1 MNDFMLIIDGSSLLS
16 TQFYGNL
23 PPVVL
28 AAKTPEEKEKHFHR
42 IMQTSSGQYT
52 NAVFGFLRALLKILE
67 VQKPSHLAVTWDLTR
82 DTFRRELY
90 EDYKANR
97 TEILLPLKE
106 QFVLCQDVLSRIGVK
121 QYMSLKYE
129 ADDYSGSLNKT
140 FSDRIPV
147 RIMTKDHDYLQLAGN
162 NTTIWLLHSTQSKA
176 DELFAKYRMKKDV
189 TVCPEKTFPLTPDLI
204 HKEYGILPESVP
216 SLKGLQGDSSDNIK
230 GVPGIGQQTA
240 TALIGHYGTV
250 SALYDAIHEAGEG
263 GLKELATFW
272 KEELGIKRNP
282 INYLCKESDTELV
295 GEKAA
300 FLSERLATIYNDIP
314 IEDRLEDLEVNI
326 DWDALRQVLHE
337 LEITTI
343 ALPTTSNALKEEAL
357 EIKRIADL
365 SDAEELFSSLKS
377 STEPLGLAYD
387 AQQELVYI
395 SAGDNAVYVIAF
407 ENFISQDFVS
417 ERLYELCEMR
427 RIGCFSIREH
437 ADLFPEYHKNL
448 IDLSLVDYLLRPL
461 ATHHDV
467 ANVAMEWCSAT
478 IDSTDMA
485 GIAKLSAQLTSM
497 LLEKLELSKCVSVYF
512 DIEQPLT
519 WVLMSMERE
528 GVLVDLEQLKAF
540 AAALNEMC
548 EKEETLIYDL
558 AGEKFNIN
566 SPKQLGEILFGK
578 LGIPS
583 KKKTKSG
590 YSTSADVLEGL
601 REQYPIVEHVL
612 QYRHYSK
619 LYSTY
624 AEGLQTCI
632 AKDGRIHTTFQQT
645 VTATGRL
652 SSTNPNLQNIP
663 TRTELGR
670 MIRKVFVP
678 SEGCSFVDAD
688 YSQIELRL
696 MAHMSGD
703 ATLIG
708 AYQHAEDIHRLTAS
722 QVFGIPYDEV
732 TKEQRGAAKAVNFGI
747 LYGISSFSLSQDL
760 GITNKMASEY
770 IQRYF
775 EKYPSIKQYLDKLI
789 SDARQEGHATTLY
802 GRIRPIP
809 EIASSNFVQR
819 SFGERAAM
827 NSPIQGT
834 AADIMKIAMLRVHE
848 QLKSRGL
855 KTKMLLQVHDE
866 LLLEAPHDEVPV
878 VKELLKDAME
888 HAASLS
894 VPLDVEVCVG
904 DSWYD
909 AK

>member
-1 MNDFMLIIDGSSLLS
+1 MDDFLLIIDGSSLLS

-23 PPVVL
+23 PPAVL

-42 IMQTSSGQYT
+42 IMQTSTGRYT
-52 NAVFGFLRALLKILE
+52 NAVFGFLRALLKIIE
-67 VQKPSHLAVTWDLTR
+67 VQKPTHLAVTWDLTR

-90 EDYKANR
+90 EEYKANR
-97 TEILLPLKE
+97 TEVLLPLKE
-106 QFVLCQDVLSRIGVK
+106 QFALCQEVLFKIGIK

-129 ADDYSGSLNKT
+129 ADDFSGSLNKT
-140 FSDRIPV
+140 FSNQIPI
-147 RIMTKDHDYLQLAGN
+147 RIMTKDHDYLQLAGD

-176 DELFAKYRMKKDV
+176 DELFAKYRMKKEAE
-189 TVCPEKTFPLTPDLI
+189 TCPEKTFPLTPELI
-204 HKEYGILPESVP
+204 RKEYGIWPESVP
-216 SLKGLQGDSSDNIK
+216 SLKGLQGDASDNIK

-250 SALYDAIHEAGEG
+250 SALYEAIHNAGEN
-263 GLKELATFW
+263 GLKELAAFW

-282 INYLCKESDTELV
+282 MNYLCKESDTELV

-314 IEDRLEDLEVNI
+314 IEDSLDALEMRI
-326 DWDALRQVLHE
+326 DWDSLRQVLHE

-343 ALPTTSNALKEEAL
+343 SLPNATSTSQEEMF
-357 EIKRIADL
+357 EVQRIADL
-365 SDAEELFSSLKS
+365 GEAEELFLKLQSLDI
-377 STEPLGLAYD
+377 PLGLAYD
-387 AQQELVYI
+387 KEQELVYL
-395 SAGDNAVYVIAF
+395 SNGEKDVYAVCF
-407 ENFISQDFVS
+407 ENFITMDFVS
-417 ERLYELCEMR
+417 ERLYGLCEKR
-427 RIGCFSIREH
+427 KLGCFFIRNH
-437 ADLFPEYHKNL
+437 ANLFPRYHKNL
-448 IDLSLVDYLLRPL
+448 IDVSLIDYLLRPL
-461 ATHHDV
+461 SAHHD
-467 ANVAMEWCSAT
+467 ATNVAMEWCSST
-478 IDSTDMA
+478 VDSGDFA
-485 GIAKLSAQLTSM
+485 SIARIAAKLTT
-497 LLEKLELSKCVSVYF
+497 LLLDKLELSSCANVFY

-519 WVLMSMERE
+519 WVLLSMERE
-528 GVLVDLEQLKAF
+528 GVRVDLEQLKAF
-540 AAALNEMC
+540 SVTLNEMC
-548 EKEETLIYDL
+548 EKEEKLIYEL
-558 AGEKFNIN
+558 AGEQFNIN
-566 SPKQLGEILFGK
+566 SPKQLGEILFVK
-578 LGIPS
+578 LAIPT

-590 YSTSADVLEGL
+590 FSTSADVLEDL
-601 REQYPIVEHVL
+601 RERYPIVEHVL
-612 QYRHYSK
+612 QYRHFSK

-624 AEGLQTCI
+624 AEGLQSCVEE
-632 AKDGRIHTTFQQT
+632 DGRIHTTFQQM

-670 MIRKVFVP
+670 MLRKVFVP
-678 SEGCSFVDAD
+678 SEGCTFVDAD

-703 ATLIG
+703 STLIG
-708 AYQHAEDIHRLTAS
+708 AYQNAADIHRLTAS

-760 GITNKMASEY
+760 GITNKMAAEY

-775 EKYPSIKQYLDKLI
+775 AKYPSIKQYLDKLI

-809 EIASSNFVQR
+809 EIASANFVQR

-834 AADIMKIAMLRVHE
+834 AADIMKIAMLRVHK
-848 QLKSRGL
+848 QLEARGL

-866 LLLEAPHDEVPV
+866 LLLEAPNEEVAV

-888 HAASLS
+888 HAAELS

-904 DSWYD
+904 SSWYD